1 MFYIHNNSQC
11 RIFED
16 YCFNQKLNFLT
27 KFNIINNLSQKNFN
41 KISLNFGFKDIKF
54 DKKKMILFFMVL
66 ELITNQK
73 CILTS
78 SKKNLIYLRIK
89 KGSITG
95 CKITLRKNN
104 LYNFIDNLI
113 LALPRSDVFKG
124 FYWNQSTLK
133 KQYFSTKLDD
143 LFIFHSLETEWI
155 AFIKSLEITFSFNT
169 YSEFEKFFIFSINKL
184 PIILFNH
191 KVSDENENK

>member
-1 MFYIHNNSQC
+1 MFFIKTTFNL
-11 RIFED
+11 RIYED
-16 YCFNQKLNFLT
+16 YTYNHKLNFLT
-27 KFNIINNLSQKNFN
+27 KFNIINNLSQRNFN

-54 DKKKMILFFMVL
+54 EKKKMILFFMVL

-95 CKITLRKNN
+95 CKITLRKVN

-113 LALPRSDVFKG
+113 LSLPRSDVFKG
-124 FYWNQSTLK
+124 FFYNQEKS
-133 KQYFSTKLDD
+133 KQQHFSTKLNE
-143 LFIFHSLETEWI
+143 LFIFHTLETEWQSYI
-155 AFIKSLEITFSFNT
+155 NSLEITFSFNT
-169 YSEFEKFFIFSINKL
+169 FSDYEKFFILSHNKIPL
-184 PIILFNH
+184 III
-191 KVSDENENK
+191 